1 MQTSTKLPEKNSFV
15 SGSLQL
21 HASNSILQTGSKVL
35 QAVNTLCYG
44 IDKYAGAEPDK
55 RIKPLFIVGLPR
67 SGTTLVYELIV
78 QAFEVNYFSH
88 ILDYAYGLPNITTR
102 LTRRYTKNPPPR
114 YQSRYGRIPGFFSPA
129 ENFYFWMRWFPESPV
144 LGHHVP
150 VELLDEETIADA
162 NRAVGSITQ
171 ISGRPYV
178 FKNLYSSLS
187 ISSLLKVFNNA
198 RIVIVQRELEA
209 VAASM
214 YKRRRELQNKRTW
227 WSIKPPFSS
236 SIQSNNLIEQV
247 AFQCIRSEQLIEQ
260 AISEAKTGH
269 CLAVNYKEVCESP
282 LDFINRLAEWI
293 GPEFIKRED
302 SNLPHNFEQ
311 RPSVGFPEKDVE
323 RFNLHAEEL
332 RSSKYEYMESIARH
346 VKQLKE
352 KPQRVIS
359 KQAGITRKM

>member
-1 MQTSTKLPEKNSFV
+1 MQTSTELPEKKPFTP
-15 SGSLQL
+15 GSLQH
-21 HASNSILQTGSKVL
+21 HASNNFLQTGRKVL
-35 QAVNTLCYG
+35 HAVNSLCYG

-55 RIKPLFIVGLPR
+55 RIKPLFVVGLPR

-88 ILDYAYGLPNITTR
+88 VFDYTYGLPNITTR
-102 LTRRYTKNPPPR
+102 LTRRFTENPAPR

-129 ENFYFWMRWFPESPV
+129 ENFYFWMRWFPESPE

-150 VELLDEETIADA
+150 VELLNDHTIADA

-187 ISSLLKVFNNA
+187 IGSLLKVFNNA
-198 RIVIVQRELEA
+198 HIVIVQRELGS

-214 YKRRRELQNKRTW
+214 YKRRRELHNKRTW
-227 WSIKPPFSS
+227 WSIKPPFSN

-260 AISEAKTGH
+260 AISGANTGR
-269 CLAVNYKEVCESP
+269 CLTVSYKEVCESP
-282 LDFINRLAEWI
+282 HKFIARLADWI
-293 GPEFIKRED
+293 GPESIMRKD
-302 SNLPHNFEQ
+302 SKLPNKFEQ
-311 RPSVGFPEKDVE
+311 RPSVGFPEKYME
-323 RFNLHAEEL
+323 RFNVHAEAL
-332 RSSKYEYMESIARH
+332 RASKYEYMESIARY

-352 KPQRVIS
+352 IPQTDHI
-359 KQAGITRKM
+359 